1 MASLPD
7 FYPRACNKISSPDVL
22 PYHFHLHVQ
31 NLLEV
36 QVYAM
41 SDSLTSKIGGSNK
54 ENSGDVY
61 DMNAH
66 LSDGSFGR
74 AGSMGLI
81 GLENLGNTCFM
92 NSSIQCLA
100 HTPKLVD
107 YFLGDYA
114 RDINRT
120 NPLGLN
126 VCRLC
131 NEHTIFP

>member
-1 MASLPD
+1 
-7 FYPRACNKISSPDVL
+7 
-22 PYHFHLHVQ
+22 
-31 NLLEV
+31 
-36 QVYAM
+36 M
-41 SDSLTSKIGGSNK
+41 SDSLTSKIGGTNK
-54 ENSGDVY
+54 ESPGGVNDL
-61 DMNAH
+61 NAD
-66 LSDGSFGR
+66 LYYRSFGR

-114 RDINRT
+114 RNINRT

-126 VCRLC
+126 VCRFFFLK
-131 NEHTIFP
+131 HIFSSNRALVPIIVLPTLPLTRVNLLWRLENC

>member
-1 MASLPD
+1 MYFLIL
-7 FYPRACNKISSPDVL
+7 FYL
-22 PYHFHLHVQ
+22 HLQ

-41 SDSLTSKIGGSNK
+41 SDSLTSKIGGTNK
-54 ENSGDVY
+54 ESPGGVNDL
-61 DMNAH
+61 NAD
-66 LSDGSFGR
+66 SYYRSFGR

-114 RDINRT
+114 RNINRT

-126 VCRLC
+126 VCRFFFL
-131 NEHTIFP
+131 NT

>member
-1 MASLPD
+1 
-7 FYPRACNKISSPDVL
+7 
-22 PYHFHLHVQ
+22 
-31 NLLEV
+31 
-36 QVYAM
+36 M
-41 SDSLTSKIGGSNK
+41 SDSLTSKIGG
-54 ENSGDVY
+54 
-61 DMNAH
+61 DMNYD
-66 LSDGSFGR
+66 LSYRSFGR

-114 RDINRT
+114 KNINRT

-126 VCRLC
+126 VCR
-131 NEHTIFP
+131 FSR

>member
-1 MASLPD
+1 
-7 FYPRACNKISSPDVL
+7 
-22 PYHFHLHVQ
+22 VQ

-41 SDSLTSKIGGSNK
+41 SDSLTSKIGGTNK
-54 ENSGDVY
+54 ENYGDIS
-61 DMNAH
+61 DMN
-66 LSDGSFGR
+66 SDSSYRSFGR

-100 HTPKLVD
+100 HTPKLVE

-114 RDINRT
+114 KNINRT

-126 VCRLC
+126 VCRFSC
-131 NEHTIFP
+131 

>member
-1 MASLPD
+1 M
-7 FYPRACNKISSPDVL
+7 
-22 PYHFHLHVQ
+22 Q

-41 SDSLTSKIGGSNK
+41 SDSLSFKIGGTNM
-54 ENSGDVY
+54 NV
-61 DMNAH
+61 DM
-66 LSDGSFGR
+66 SCGSFGR

-107 YFLGDYA
+107 YFLGDYD

-126 VCRLC
+126 VWRVFHENLVLLLKSPKCLLIL
-131 NEHTIFP
+131 T

>member
-1 MASLPD
+1 MILLSD
-7 FYPRACNKISSPDVL
+7 FYHLIAWPNFFSPNL
-22 PYHFHLHVQ
+22 LSYPFHLCLQ

-41 SDSLTSKIGGSNK
+41 SDSLTSKIGGTNK
-54 ENSGDVY
+54 ESSGDVN
-61 DMNAH
+61 DLNAD
-66 LSDGSFGR
+66 SYYRSFGR

-114 RDINRT
+114 RNINRT

-126 VCRLC
+126 VCRFFFL
-131 NEHTIFP
+131 NT

>member
-1 MASLPD
+1 M
-7 FYPRACNKISSPDVL
+7 
-22 PYHFHLHVQ
+22 Q

-41 SDSLTSKIGGSNK
+41 SDSLTSKIGG
-54 ENSGDVY
+54 
-61 DMNAH
+61 DMNSD
-66 LSDGSFGR
+66 LSYRSFGR

-114 RDINRT
+114 NNINRT

-126 VCRLC
+126 VCR
-131 NEHTIFP
+131 FSR

>member
-1 MASLPD
+1 MYL
-7 FYPRACNKISSPDVL
+7 L
-22 PYHFHLHVQ
+22 TLFHLHAQ

-54 ENSGDVY
+54 ENSGDVN
-61 DMNAH
+61 DLNAD
-66 LSDGSFGR
+66 LSYRSFGR

-114 RDINRT
+114 RNINQT

-126 VCRLC
+126 VCDFFGQ
-131 NEHTIFP
+131 NKFFSSNHSNNYFTDSSIN

>member
-1 MASLPD
+1 M
-7 FYPRACNKISSPDVL
+7 
-22 PYHFHLHVQ
+22 Q

-41 SDSLTSKIGGSNK
+41 SDSLTSKIGG
-54 ENSGDVY
+54 
-61 DMNAH
+61 DMN
-66 LSDGSFGR
+66 SDSSYRSFGR

-114 RDINRT
+114 KNINRT

-126 VCRLC
+126 VCR
-131 NEHTIFP
+131 FSR

>member
-1 MASLPD
+1 M
-7 FYPRACNKISSPDVL
+7 
-22 PYHFHLHVQ
+22 Q

-41 SDSLTSKIGGSNK
+41 SDSLTSKIGGTNK
-54 ENSGDVY
+54 EYAEQSFGDVH
-61 DMNAH
+61 DMNVD
-66 LSDGSFGR
+66 LSYRRFGR

-107 YFLGDYA
+107 YFLGDYDK
-114 RDINRT
+114 DINQT
-120 NPLGLN
+120 NPLGLD
-126 VCRLC
+126 VCRVCHEL
-131 NEHTIFP
+131 TFFP